1 MVLKI
6 AGGGNAREKQPCFPG
21 AQIGNFAQR
30 MSAPQAM
37 ISYTAGSRISFA
49 PT

>member
-1 MVLKI
+1 MVLNI

-30 MSAPQAM
+30 ISIPKAM
-37 ISYTAGSRISFA
+37 ISYTARSRISFA